1 MIVITLWFGL
11 TTFTLTMFAVLDGWN
26 IGAGIVHFL
35 VGRTNRER
43 REVVAAIGPLWS
55 WHEVWLVAAGG
66 TLLLAFPSV
75 LAVAF
80 SGFYLALWFLLWSF
94 VLRGM
99 SIELGGHIADRM
111 WQAFWDFLFA
121 ASSLLLAL
129 LLGAAL
135 GNVLRGVP
143 LDATGVFSMPLFT
156 DFDVRGR
163 VGLLDWYS
171 VAVALYSAIIVAAHG
186 ATYLRL
192 RTSGMVH
199 HRSSRLARRLW
210 LAALVLFPVITW
222 MTSIVRPELYPAMRQ
237 RPVAWFAVL
246 VIASGALALW
256 SGLRQRRQLRSFAG
270 SCAIVAGL
278 LAGCAAGVFPVMLH
292 STIAPVYSMTADTGA
307 TAARGLRLALLWWP
321 VSLVLALVYG
331 AVMARMYRG
340 KVRPAEDM
348 RESR

>member
-1 MIVITLWFGL
+1 VIVIELWFAL
-11 TTFTLTMFAVLDGWN
+11 AAFTLTMFAVLDGWN

-35 VGRTNRER
+35 VGRTTRER
-43 REVVAAIGPLWS
+43 REVVAAIGPFWS
-55 WHEVWLVAAGG
+55 WHEVWLIAAGG
-66 TLLLAFPSV
+66 TLLLAFPRV

-111 WQAFWDFLFA
+111 WQAFWDFLFT

-143 LDATGVFSMPLFT
+143 LDSTGEFRMPLFT
-156 DFDVRGR
+156 NFDVRGH
-163 VGLLDWYS
+163 VGLLDWYTI
-171 VAVALYSAIIVAAHG
+171 AAALYSAVIVAAHG

-199 HRSSRLARRLW
+199 QRSARLARRLW
-210 LAALVLFPVITW
+210 LAALVLFPVMTW
-222 MTSIVRPELYPAMRQ
+222 MTSIVRPELYQAMRQ
-237 RPVAWFAVL
+237 RPVAWLAVL
-246 VIASGALALW
+246 VIAVGALALW

-270 SCAIVAGL
+270 SCAIIAGL
-278 LAGCAAGVFPVMLH
+278 LAGGAASVFPVMLH
-292 STIAPVYSMTADTGA
+292 STISPAFSVTAYSGA
-307 TAARGLRLALLWWP
+307 TAERGLGLALLWWP
-321 VSLVLALVYG
+321 IALALALMYG
-331 AVMARMYRG
+331 AMIARSYRG
-340 KVRPAEDM
+340 KVRPAEDG
-348 RESR
+348 REYR